1 MSAATVPLG
10 NDFKVMSLIGVA
22 HGASHYYQ
30 LAFATMLLIVRQ
42 EAGLTFTDVGLLA
55 GIFYG
60 VSGIAQT
67 FAGFAVDRFGAR
79 PILAGG
85 LAVIGVALA
94 LVSFAHSFP
103 AFAAIAVVAGLGN
116 CVFHPADFAL
126 LNASVN
132 QGRLGRAYSIHGV
145 GGSLGWAAAP
155 IMYFLDSMFGWVGA
169 ALIGATPGLVLAVL
183 VWSQRETLIDHRVK
197 ARAVAA
203 QHGAT
208 PAFSLF
214 LQPAI
219 LLCLVYFA
227 LIAANTV
234 GIQQFAV
241 PAWTSMFGIGENYAA
256 LCLIVFIV
264 GPGASPRPGGDGGHV
279 DRCRAYRADRH
290 RERAAGAAAPAARPG
305 RCRRRAHRPVARHD
319 RAQRHPAWRV
329 RQGLRLCLLRPR
341 CRLVPGAAAVR
352 VPDVLWPA
360 ERHLL
365 DRYRSLHRQCRAG
378 AVDPP
383 EHGALRD
390 DEGAGGGGIA
400 TYTYLA
406 RAGYSSVEAAKNDLT
421 LSRYDFFDS
430 RANFSVV
437 LSAAKDLIAAW
448 YECTLELL
456 AMRSFAVLRMT
467 EEGRQSSIKSHPPRS
482 GHRPRLGG

>member
-1 MSAATVPLG
+1 MIAATVPLN

-22 HGASHYYQ
+22 HGVSHYHQ

-42 EAGLTFTDVGLLA
+42 EAGLSFTDVGLLA
-55 GIFYG
+55 GVFYG

-85 LAVIGVALA
+85 LAVIAGALA
-94 LVSFAHSFP
+94 LVSLAHSFA
-103 AFAAIAVVAGLGN
+103 AFAAIAVIAGLGN

-155 IMYFLDSMFGWVGA
+155 VMYFLDSMFGWVGA

-183 VWSQRETLIDHRVK
+183 VWSERATLIDHRVK
-197 ARAVAA
+197 ARASAA
-203 QHGAT
+203 QHGT
-208 PAFSLF
+208 PPAFNLF

-241 PAWTSMFGIGENYAA
+241 PAWTSMFGITENYAA

-264 GPGASPRPGGDGGHV
+264 GSAAGVLVGGFFADRVRRHDLVATVGMMTAAVLTVPIATASVPPALLLPLLALAGAAGGLTNPSRDMIVRSATPPGASGKVFGFVYSGLDIGSFLAPPLFGFLMSSGMPSIIFWIAIALYIV
-279 DRCRAYRADRH
+279 N
-290 RERAAGAAAPAARPG
+290 AGLVLSIHQNTVRTVTTTAPAA
-305 RCRRRAHRPVARHD
+305 
-319 RAQRHPAWRV
+319 
-329 RQGLRLCLLRPR
+329 
-341 CRLVPGAAAVR
+341 
-352 VPDVLWPA
+352 A
-360 ERHLL
+360 E
-365 DRYRSLHRQCRAG
+365 
-378 AVDPP
+378 
-383 EHGALRD
+383 
-390 DEGAGGGGIA
+390 
-400 TYTYLA
+400 
-406 RAGYSSVEAAKNDLT
+406 
-421 LSRYDFFDS
+421 
-430 RANFSVV
+430 
-437 LSAAKDLIAAW
+437 
-448 YECTLELL
+448 
-456 AMRSFAVLRMT
+456 
-467 EEGRQSSIKSHPPRS
+467 
-482 GHRPRLGG
+482 

>member
-60 VSGIAQT
+60 VSGVAQT

-94 LVSFAHSFP
+94 LVSVAHSFP

-197 ARAVAA
+197 ARAAAA

-208 PAFSLF
+208 PAFGLF

-219 LLCLVYFA
+219 LLCLAYFA

-264 GPGASPRPGGDGGHV
+264 GSAAGVLVGGFFADRVRRHDLVATAGMLIAAVLTVPIATASVPPALLLPLLALGGAAGGLTGPSRDMIVRSATPPGASGKVFGFVYSGLDVGSFLAPPLFGFLMSSGLPSV
-279 DRCRAYRADRH
+279 IFWIAIALYIVN
-290 RERAAGAAAPAARPG
+290 AGLVLSIHQSTVRTLTTRAPAA
-305 RCRRRAHRPVARHD
+305 
-319 RAQRHPAWRV
+319 
-329 RQGLRLCLLRPR
+329 
-341 CRLVPGAAAVR
+341 
-352 VPDVLWPA
+352 A
-360 ERHLL
+360 E
-365 DRYRSLHRQCRAG
+365 
-378 AVDPP
+378 
-383 EHGALRD
+383 
-390 DEGAGGGGIA
+390 
-400 TYTYLA
+400 
-406 RAGYSSVEAAKNDLT
+406 
-421 LSRYDFFDS
+421 
-430 RANFSVV
+430 
-437 LSAAKDLIAAW
+437 
-448 YECTLELL
+448 
-456 AMRSFAVLRMT
+456 
-467 EEGRQSSIKSHPPRS
+467 
-482 GHRPRLGG
+482 